1 MKRTQKETAQPPA
14 ISMSRPKCKV
24 VSFRL
29 TEEQHALLVAR
40 CNNSHGESLM
50 TPSEYARYTVLHQR
64 IAQPSD
70 VPLERYRLAIAAQLA
85 TAVTDTV
92 QYLDQV
98 VPVSHEKH
106 VHGFQ
111 HVCDE
116 LAKIQKSILLLL
128 SNTDKLNR

>member
-1 MKRTQKETAQPPA
+1 MKRTQKETAQAPA
-14 ISMSRPKCKV
+14 ISMSLPKCKV

-29 TEEQHALLVAR
+29 TEEQHALLIAR
-40 CNNSHGESLM
+40 CNNSYGESLM
-50 TPSEYARYTVLHQR
+50 TLSEYARYTVLYQR
-64 IAQPSD
+64 VAQPSD

-85 TAVTDTV
+85 TSVTDMV

-98 VPVSHEKH
+98 TPVSSEKH

-116 LAKIQKSILLLL
+116 LAKIQGSILLLL
-128 SNTDKLNR
+128 STDNLK